1 MHIRKLPH
9 ACSYQLPIF
18 SLSSCWTRKVLG
30 SRPVHGSVWVGFV
43 PNPESTRLLR
53 VYHFWTRRRPVK
65 GFGSDGRTWPE
76 IDWFSVGVEICKT
89 TPNSTEIHRILLN
102 SPNRPHMLR
111 SGQTSMRS
119 RRILTKSG
127 QISTRSHWISQISGH
142 F

>member
-1 MHIRKLPH
+1 MFPVN
-9 ACSYQLPIF
+9 IF
-18 SLSSCWTRKVLG
+18 KT
-30 SRPVHGSVWVGFV
+30 RPVHGSVRVGFM
-43 PNPESTRLLR
+43 PNPERTRLLR

-65 GFGSDGRTWPE
+65 GFGSDGRTSPE
-76 IDWFSVGVEICKT
+76 TDRFSVRVEICKT

-102 SPNRPHMLR
+102 PPNRPHMLR

-119 RRILTKSG
+119 HRILTRSG